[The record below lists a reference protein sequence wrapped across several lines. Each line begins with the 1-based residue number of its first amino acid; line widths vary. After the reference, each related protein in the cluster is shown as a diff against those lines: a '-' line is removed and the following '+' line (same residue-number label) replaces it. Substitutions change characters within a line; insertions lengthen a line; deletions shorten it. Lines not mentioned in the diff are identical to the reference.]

1 MNDFDK
7 KLRKMVEET
16 ELPEAYNQRIDDT
29 LQSLPEKNAFN
40 IEKNK
45 KSHGIVRVAVCVIL
59 VICILMI
66 PARMTNA
73 NIFSEFKQTLME
85 FFHIGEDTASDD
97 YGVESYRDGVV
108 SKPDLFLELKEK
120 IIDSHSIY
128 LLVSITAP
136 TDIEFTDEVGFDYFA
151 FSEGSSFNADNLVGG
166 STECKLFEVKE
177 DKPNVATFVVS
188 LATSQEIAENTE
200 MNVYFKDMMLDP
212 YGENP
217 QMLVEGIWSIAFMT
231 THTVSESKVVEGTE
245 DMRFS
250 HGAGTASLI
259 KLELSSLG
267 IQVEADVTEFHYA
280 DNAYSDAAPIALTL
294 KMVDGTEFMITSN
307 DPDEQWYVSSGDMS
321 YNQSD
326 GKEFQTDHY
335 DFEEMIDISR
345 VVGVY
350 VEDLYVSLVE

>member
-7 KLRKMVEET
+7 KLRKMVEDT

-40 IEKNK
+40 YREKN
-45 KSHGIVRVAVCVIL
+45 HGIVRVAVCVIL

-97 YGVESYRDGVV
+97 YGVESYRDGVI
-108 SKPDLFLELKEK
+108 SRPDLFFELKEK

-136 TDIEFTDEVGFDYFA
+136 TDIEFTDKVGFDYFA
-151 FSEGSSFNADNLVGG
+151 FSEGSSFNADNLIGG
-166 STECKLFEVKE
+166 SIDCKLFEVKE

-188 LATSQEIAENTE
+188 LATSQEIAEDTE
-200 MNVYFKDMMLDP
+200 ITVYFKDMMLDP

-217 QMLVEGIWSIAFMT
+217 RMLVEGIWSMAFMT
-231 THTVSESKVVEGTE
+231 AYTVSESKVVEGTE

-250 HGAGTASLI
+250 HGGGTASLT
-259 KLELSSLG
+259 KLELSPLG
-267 IQVEADVTEFHYA
+267 ILVEADVTEFHYA
-280 DNAYSDAAPIALTL
+280 DNAYSDAASFALTL
-294 KMVDGTEFMITSN
+294 KMVDGTEFVITSN
-307 DPDEQWYVSSGDMS
+307 DSDEQWYVSSGDVS
-321 YNQSD
+321 YNQED
-326 GKEFQTDHY
+326 GKEFQTGQY
-335 DFEEMIDISR
+335 EFQEMIDISR

-350 VEDLYVSLVE
+350 VGDLYISLVE